1 MSDFDGNFNESTS
14 CWAPPFSPSPRAIL
28 AMIDQAED
36 DGLDLIS
43 EMFPHTNLPRDHS
56 AQSSEQRSGLG
67 QRLAARVG
75 FSPPPLD
82 TENISPSAASLRS
95 STTVPPPVS
104 AIPPGFIPS
113 TLLQSPN
120 MVTDSSQMIPAPSSD
135 TNYGPQGMVETSGE
149 GNAPTLIFNNDHP
162 YQPVNA
168 DLPLLDVFDDVPT
181 EESVYL
187 PTYETDHVEPIGDS
201 LVPNSFEHEFVG
213 DANVNF
219 ISNEGTESVKD
230 SESDDELDFDFEF
243 EDEDEAEA
251 EAEDNDE
258 DKAEDEDEDNDEDG
272 NEDEDE
278 DDEEDENDE
287 EEADHDDEADFDDA
301 EPSSPKRRKF
311 EASSNMIGA
320 TRTNKAQR
328 VILQMESDED
338 NPEDGFRWR
347 KYGQKV
353 VKGNPNPRSYFKCT
367 NNDCNVKKHVERG
380 ADNFKILVT
389 SYDGIHNH
397 PPPPARCR
405 INSGPRNRSGTTTTT
420 QNQSYRTDR
429 LGRFPAPSSVITPM
443 EMMPLSSFTPPLDM
457 SKVYM
462 TGLNKLPNFSVFQ
475 NPGYMYRNDEPMM
488 NVVPNGSGIYGGIR
502 HRLFAEFGVN
512 LM

>member
-243 EDEDEAEA
+243 EDEDE
-251 EAEDNDE
+251 
-258 DKAEDEDEDNDEDG
+258 
-272 NEDEDE
+272 EDE

-429 LGRFPAPSSVITPM
+429 L
-443 EMMPLSSFTPPLDM
+443 
-457 SKVYM
+457 
-462 TGLNKLPNFSVFQ
+462 VFQ